1 MYRSLGGHRKVKHE
15 KALVIEEE
23 VGCIGFEKA
32 ITKFIMRRL
41 LSGNMVD
48 KVAYKDFW
56 EAIERWSTIRL

>member
-15 KALVIEEE
+15 KALVIGQE